1 MIMRR
6 LLSQTLLTCM
16 LVLGSLPALAQL
28 PDFVA
33 LTEKNSPSVVNISTT
48 RTIKPGTQQ
57 MFQFQGPNADEF
69 NDMLQRFMGPSMQN
83 MPEYNAESLG
93 SGFIVSSDGYI
104 VTNNHVIREADTI
117 VVRLSDGSDFTAK
130 VIGADESSDVALI
143 KIDVNRE
150 LPTVVFGS
158 SDDLKVGEW
167 VLAIGSPFGFDH
179 SVTQGIVSAK
189 GRGLATEKYV
199 PFIQTDVA
207 INPGS
212 SGGPLLNLNG
222 EVVGMNAQILTR
234 TGGYVGLSFAIPSKV
249 IQDVILQ
256 LKAGGKVKRGWLGVA
271 FQTMNKELAQ
281 TFGLEQPKGA
291 LVAEVMP
298 DSPAAK
304 AGLKT
309 GDVILTYGSQTVD
322 SASDLPHRVGAT
334 KPGDTV
340 VLGIMRD
347 KKRMDVPVTIAL
359 LKNDD
364 VQDVV
369 EGADADK
376 PANKLGMNVRELT
389 AEERTQAGVSG
400 VLITGVQTSSDA
412 FKAGLRAGDLVIM
425 MGSTPVSTAAD
436 VNKVIDGIKP
446 GQTLPLLMSRR
457 GVGQRYIAVTYT
469 SK

>member
-6 LLSQTLLTCM
+6 LVNPVILTFALM
-16 LVLGSLPALAQL
+16 FSAVSSLAQL
-28 PDFVA
+28 PDFVE
-33 LTEKNSPSVVNISTT
+33 LTEKNSPSVVNISTS
-48 RTIKPGTQQ
+48 RTVKPGTQQ

-69 NDMLQRFMGPSMQN
+69 NDMIQRFMGPALQN

-93 SGFIVSSDGYI
+93 SGFIVSPDGYI

-117 VVRLSDGSDFTAK
+117 VVSLSDGSDFTAK
-130 VIGADESSDVALI
+130 VIGSDENSDVALI
-143 KIDVNRE
+143 KIDANRA
-150 LPTVVFGS
+150 LPAVVFGS
-158 SDDLKVGEW
+158 SDELKVGEW

-212 SGGPLLNLNG
+212 SGGPLLNLKG

-234 TGGYVGLSFAIPSKV
+234 TGGYVGLSFAIPSNV
-249 IQDVILQ
+249 VQDVVAQ

-271 FQTMNKELAQ
+271 FQTMSKELAQ
-281 TFGLEQPKGA
+281 TFGLDQPKGA

-309 GDVILTYGSQTVD
+309 GDVILTYGGQTVD
-322 SASDLPHRVGAT
+322 NASDLPHRVGFT

-359 LKNDD
+359 LKNDA

-369 EGADADK
+369 EEGAVNK
-376 PANKLGMNVRELT
+376 PANKLGLNVRELT
-389 AEERTQAGVSG
+389 AEERTQAGVNG
-400 VLITGVQTSSDA
+400 LLITGVQTGSDA
-412 FKAGLRAGDLVIM
+412 FKAGLRAGDVVVM
-425 MGSTPVSTAAD
+425 MGVIPVRTVAD
-436 VNKVIDGIKP
+436 FNKIIDSIKP
-446 GQTLPLLMSRR
+446 GQTVPVLMARR

-469 SK
+469 GK

>member
-1 MIMRR
+1 MMRR
-6 LLSQTLLTCM
+6 LLNQTLLTCAI
-16 LVLGSLPALAQL
+16 LLSCLPAMAQL

-33 LTEKNSPSVVNISTT
+33 LAEKNSPSVVNISTT

-69 NDMLQRFMGPSMQN
+69 NDMLQRFMGPNIQN

-117 VVRLSDGSDFTAK
+117 VVRLSDGSDYTAK
-130 VIGADESSDVALI
+130 VVGADESSDVALI
-143 KIDVNRE
+143 KIEVNRA
-150 LPTVVFGS
+150 LPVVVFGS

-234 TGGYVGLSFAIPSKV
+234 TGGYVGLSFAIPSQV
-249 IQDVILQ
+249 VQDVILQ

-271 FQTMNKELAQ
+271 FQTMSKELAQ

-309 GDVILTYGSQTVD
+309 GDVILTFGGQTVD
-322 SASDLPHRVGAT
+322 SAADLPHRVGAT
-334 KPGDTV
+334 KPGSTV

-359 LKNDD
+359 LKSDD
-364 VQDVV
+364 LPDAV
-369 EGADADK
+369 EGQDAGK

-389 AEERTQAGVSG
+389 AEEVKQAGVSG
-400 VLITGVQTSSDA
+400 LLITGVQTSSDA
-412 FKAGLRAGDLVIM
+412 FKAGLRAGDVVIM
-425 MGSTPVSTAAD
+425 MGSTPVKTVAD
-436 VNKVIDGIKP
+436 FSKIIDSIKP
-446 GQTLPLLMSRR
+446 GQTVPVLMARK
-457 GVGQRYIAVTYT
+457 GLGQRYIAVTYT